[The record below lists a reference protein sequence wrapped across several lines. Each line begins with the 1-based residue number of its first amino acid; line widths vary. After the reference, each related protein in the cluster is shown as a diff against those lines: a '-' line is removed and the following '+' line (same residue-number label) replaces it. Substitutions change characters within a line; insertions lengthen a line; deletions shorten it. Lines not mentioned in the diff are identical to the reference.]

1 MTKKSIINNTFEDK
15 GDLHMK
21 ILVVNAGSSSLKY
34 QLIDMDGE
42 KELAKGLVERIGIEG
57 SRLKHSA
64 GDKKTEITQKI
75 PDHEAAAQLMLKILQ
90 DPEFGVIKSTDEIG
104 AVGHRVLHGGSA
116 FTASVIVND
125 AAKQAIRA
133 CFPLGPLHNP
143 ANLMGIEACEK
154 VMKGTPQVAV
164 FDTAFHQ
171 TMPPKAYMYGVPK
184 MYEEKLHVR
193 RYGFH
198 GTSHRYVSRRVC
210 EFLGISPEGKRI
222 IICHLGNGSS
232 LSAVKD
238 GKCQDTSMGLTPL
251 EGLLMGTRCGSC
263 DPAVVQFIANNPL
276 NDDGTPVGHPI
287 SVDEVLTMMN
297 KKSGLLGIS
306 GKSSD
311 CRDIDSLAEA
321 GDENAILA
329 QDMLVYGI
337 KKYIGAYAAAMGGV
351 DIIVFTAGIG
361 ENNADLRA
369 RVIEGMEFM
378 GAKIDP
384 EKNKTR
390 SESVISAD
398 DSKVTVCV
406 IPTNEEIMIARDTLD
421 LVTTG
426 KVRDN

>member
-1 MTKKSIINNTFEDK
+1 
-15 GDLHMK
+15 MK

-57 SRLKHSA
+57 SKLKHSA
-64 GDKKTEITQKI
+64 GDKKTEIAQEI

-90 DPEFGVIKSTDEIG
+90 DPEYGVIKSTDEIG

-125 AAKQAIRA
+125 AAKQAIRD

-210 EFLGISPEGKRI
+210 EFLGISPIGKKI

-232 LSAVKD
+232 LSAVMD

-311 CRDIDSLAEA
+311 CRDIDDLASK
-321 GDENAILA
+321 GDPNAKLA
-329 QDMLVYGI
+329 QDMLIYGI
-337 KKYIGAYAAAMGGV
+337 KKYIGSYAAAMGGV

-369 RVIEGMEFM
+369 QVIDGLEFM
-378 GAKIDP
+378 GAKIDT

-390 SESVISAD
+390 KEAVISAE

>member
-1 MTKKSIINNTFEDK
+1 
-15 GDLHMK
+15 MK

-64 GDKKTEITQKI
+64 GDKKTEISQEI

-125 AAKQAIRA
+125 AAKQAIRD

-210 EFLGISPEGKRI
+210 EFLGISPVGKKI

-311 CRDIDSLAEA
+311 CRDIDDLASN
-321 GDENAILA
+321 GDPNARLA
-329 QDMLVYGI
+329 QEMLVYGI
-337 KKYIGAYAAAMGGV
+337 KKYIGSYAAAMGGV

-361 ENNADLRA
+361 ENNAALRA
-369 RVIEGMEFM
+369 QVIDGLEFM

-390 SESVISAD
+390 QEAVISAD
-398 DSKVTVCV
+398 DSRVTVCV

-426 KVRDN
+426 KVRDE

>member
-1 MTKKSIINNTFEDK
+1 
-15 GDLHMK
+15 MK

-57 SRLKHSA
+57 SKLKHSA
-64 GDKKTEITQKI
+64 GDKKTEIVQDI

-125 AAKQAIRA
+125 AAKQAIRD

-171 TMPPKAYMYGVPK
+171 TMPPKAYMYGVPR

-210 EFLGISPEGKRI
+210 EFLGISPEGKKI

-321 GDENAILA
+321 GDPNAILA

-337 KKYIGAYAAAMGGV
+337 KKYIGSYAAAMGGV

-369 RVIEGMEFM
+369 RVIDGMEFM

-390 SESVISAD
+390 SEAVISAD

>member
-1 MTKKSIINNTFEDK
+1 
-15 GDLHMK
+15 MK

-64 GDKKTEITQKI
+64 GDKKTEISQEI

-125 AAKQAIRA
+125 AAKQAIRD

-210 EFLGISPEGKRI
+210 EFLGISPIGKKI

-276 NDDGTPVGHPI
+276 KDDGTPLGHPI

-311 CRDIDSLAEA
+311 CRDVDDLAA
-321 GDENAILA
+321 KGDKDAQLA
-329 QDMLVYGI
+329 KEMLIYGI
-337 KKYIGAYAAAMGGV
+337 KKYIGSYAAAMGGV
-351 DIIVFTAGIG
+351 DIIAFTAGIG
-361 ENNADLRA
+361 ENNAELRA
-369 RVIEGMEFM
+369 AVIDGLEFM

-390 SESVISAD
+390 TEAVISAD

>member
-1 MTKKSIINNTFEDK
+1 
-15 GDLHMK
+15 MK

-57 SRLKHSA
+57 SKLKHSA
-64 GDKKTEITQKI
+64 GDKKTEIAQEI

-90 DPEFGVIKSTDEIG
+90 DPEYGVIKSTDEIG

-125 AAKQAIRA
+125 AAKQAIRD

-210 EFLGISPEGKRI
+210 EFLGISPIGKKI

-232 LSAVKD
+232 LSAVMD

-311 CRDIDSLAEA
+311 CRDIDDLADK

-329 QDMLVYGI
+329 QEMLIYGI
-337 KKYIGAYAAAMGGV
+337 KKYIGSYAAAMGGV
-351 DIIVFTAGIG
+351 DVICFTAGIG
-361 ENNADLRA
+361 ENNASLRE
-369 RVIEGMEFM
+369 RVIDGLEFM

-390 SESVISAD
+390 SEAVISAA
-398 DSKVTVCV
+398 DSKVKICV

>member
-1 MTKKSIINNTFEDK
+1 
-15 GDLHMK
+15 MK

-34 QLIDMDGE
+34 QLIDMNGE

-64 GDKKTEITQKI
+64 GEKKTEIVEEI

-90 DPEFGVIKSTDEIG
+90 DPEFGVIRSTDEIG

-125 AAKQAIRA
+125 AAKQAIRD

-198 GTSHRYVSRRVC
+198 GTSHRFVSRRVC
-210 EFLGISPEGKRI
+210 EFLGISPLGKKI

-232 LSAVKD
+232 LSAVMD

-263 DPAVVQFIANNPL
+263 DPAAVQFIANNPL
-276 NDDGTPVGHPI
+276 NDDGTPVGHPV

-311 CRDIDSLAEA
+311 CRDIDDLADK
-321 GDENAILA
+321 GNADAVLA
-329 QDMLVYGI
+329 REMLIYGI
-337 KKYIGAYAAAMGGV
+337 KKYIGSYAAAMGGV
-351 DIIVFTAGIG
+351 DIICFTAGIG
-361 ENNADLRA
+361 ENNAYLRK
-369 RVIEGMEFM
+369 RVIDGLEFM

-384 EKNKTR
+384 EKNRTR
-390 SESVISAD
+390 SEAVISAD

-426 KVRDN
+426 KVREN

>member
-1 MTKKSIINNTFEDK
+1 
-15 GDLHMK
+15 MK

-57 SRLKHSA
+57 SKLKHSA
-64 GDKKTEITQKI
+64 GEKKTEIVQAI

-125 AAKQAIRA
+125 AAKQAIRD

-210 EFLGISPEGKRI
+210 EFLGISPIGKKI

-232 LSAVKD
+232 LSAVMD

-311 CRDIDSLAEA
+311 CRDIDDLASK
-321 GDENAILA
+321 GDPNAKLA
-329 QDMLVYGI
+329 QEMLIYGI
-337 KKYIGAYAAAMGGV
+337 KKYIGSYAAAMGGV

-369 RVIEGMEFM
+369 QVINGLEFM
-378 GAKIDP
+378 GAKIDA

-390 SESVISAD
+390 KEAVISAD

>member
-1 MTKKSIINNTFEDK
+1 
-15 GDLHMK
+15 MK

-64 GDKKTEITQKI
+64 GDKKTEISQEI

-90 DPEFGVIKSTDEIG
+90 DPEYGVIKSTDEIG

-125 AAKQAIRA
+125 AAKQAIRD

-210 EFLGISPEGKRI
+210 EFLGISPMGKKI

-232 LSAVKD
+232 LSAVMD

-311 CRDIDSLAEA
+311 CRDIDDLASK
-321 GDENAILA
+321 GDPNAKLA
-329 QDMLVYGI
+329 QEMLIYGI
-337 KKYIGAYAAAMGGV
+337 KKYIGSYAAAMGGV
-351 DIIVFTAGIG
+351 DVIVFTAGIG
-361 ENNADLRA
+361 ENNAELRA
-369 RVIEGMEFM
+369 RVIDGLEFM
-378 GAKIDP
+378 GARIDP

-390 SESVISAD
+390 KEAVIPAD

-426 KVRDN
+426 KVRDE

>member
-1 MTKKSIINNTFEDK
+1 
-15 GDLHMK
+15 MK

-34 QLIDMDGE
+34 QLIDMEGE

-57 SRLKHSA
+57 SKLKHSA
-64 GDKKTEITQKI
+64 GDKKTEIVQAI

-125 AAKQAIRA
+125 AAKQAIRD

-210 EFLGISPEGKRI
+210 EFLGISPIGKKI

-232 LSAVKD
+232 LSAVMD

-311 CRDIDSLAEA
+311 CRDIDDLASK
-321 GDENAILA
+321 GDPNAKLA
-329 QDMLVYGI
+329 QDMLIYGI
-337 KKYIGAYAAAMGGV
+337 KKYIGSYAAAMGGV

-369 RVIEGMEFM
+369 QVIDGLEFM

-390 SESVISAD
+390 KEAVISAD

>member
-1 MTKKSIINNTFEDK
+1 
-15 GDLHMK
+15 MK

-57 SRLKHSA
+57 SKLKHSA
-64 GDKKTEITQKI
+64 GDKKTEIVQEI

-125 AAKQAIRA
+125 AAKQAIRD

-184 MYEEKLHVR
+184 MYEENLHVR

-210 EFLGISPEGKRI
+210 EFLGISPIGKKI

-232 LSAVKD
+232 LSAVMD

-311 CRDIDSLAEA
+311 CRDIDDLASK
-321 GDENAILA
+321 GDPNAKLA
-329 QDMLVYGI
+329 QEMLIYGI
-337 KKYIGAYAAAMGGV
+337 KKYIGSYAAAMGGV

-369 RVIEGMEFM
+369 QVIDGLEFM
-378 GAKIDP
+378 GAKIDA

-390 SESVISAD
+390 KEAVISAD

>member
-1 MTKKSIINNTFEDK
+1 
-15 GDLHMK
+15 MK

-42 KELAKGLVERIGIEG
+42 KELAKGLVERIGIDG

-64 GDKKTEITQKI
+64 GDKKTEIVEEI

-125 AAKQAIRA
+125 AAKQAIRD

-198 GTSHRYVSRRVC
+198 GTSHRFVSRRVC
-210 EFLGISPEGKRI
+210 EFLGVSPKGKKI

-232 LSAVKD
+232 LSAVMD

-337 KKYIGAYAAAMGGV
+337 KKYIGSYAAAMGGV

-369 RVIEGMEFM
+369 RVIDGMEFM

-390 SESVISAD
+390 SEAVISAD

-406 IPTNEEIMIARDTLD
+406 IPTNEEIMIARDTL
-421 LVTTG
+421 
-426 KVRDN
+426 

>member
-1 MTKKSIINNTFEDK
+1 
-15 GDLHMK
+15 MK

-64 GDKKTEITQKI
+64 GDKKTEISQEI

-90 DPEFGVIKSTDEIG
+90 DPEFGVIRSTDEIG

-116 FTASVIVND
+116 FTASVIVNE
-125 AAKQAIRA
+125 AAKQAIRD

-210 EFLGISPEGKRI
+210 EFLGISPIGKKI

-232 LSAVKD
+232 LSAVMD

-311 CRDIDSLAEA
+311 CRDIDDLASH
-321 GDENAILA
+321 GDPNAKLA
-329 QDMLVYGI
+329 QEMLVYGI
-337 KKYIGAYAAAMGGV
+337 KKYIGSYAAAMGGV

-369 RVIEGMEFM
+369 QVIDGLEFM
-378 GAKIDP
+378 GAKIDS

-390 SESVISAD
+390 KEAVISAD
-398 DSKVTVCV
+398 DSQVTVCV

-426 KVRDN
+426 KVRDE

>member
-1 MTKKSIINNTFEDK
+1 
-15 GDLHMK
+15 MK

-57 SRLKHSA
+57 SKLKHSA
-64 GDKKTEITQKI
+64 GDKKTEIVQEI

-125 AAKQAIRA
+125 AAKQAIRD

-210 EFLGISPEGKRI
+210 EFLGISPIGKKI

-232 LSAVKD
+232 LSAVMD

-321 GDENAILA
+321 GDPNAILA
-329 QDMLVYGI
+329 QEMLVYGI
-337 KKYIGAYAAAMGGV
+337 KKYIGSYAAAMGGV

-378 GAKIDP
+378 GARIDP

-390 SESVISAD
+390 SEAVISAD

>member
-1 MTKKSIINNTFEDK
+1 
-15 GDLHMK
+15 MK

-57 SRLKHSA
+57 SKLKHSA
-64 GDKKTEITQKI
+64 GEKKTEIVEAI

-125 AAKQAIRA
+125 AAKQAIRD

-198 GTSHRYVSRRVC
+198 GTSHRYVSQRVC
-210 EFLGISPEGKRI
+210 QFLGISPVGKKI

-287 SVDEVLTMMN
+287 SVDEVLTLMN

-311 CRDIDSLAEA
+311 CRDIDALSEA
-321 GDENAILA
+321 GDPNAKLA
-329 QDMLVYGI
+329 QEMLVYGI
-337 KKYIGAYAAAMGGV
+337 KKYIGSYAAAMGGV
-351 DIIVFTAGIG
+351 DIICFTAGIG
-361 ENNADLRA
+361 ENNAALRA
-369 RVIEGMEFM
+369 AVIDGLEFM

-390 SESVISAD
+390 SEAVISSD

-421 LVTTG
+421 LVTVG
-426 KVRDN
+426 KVRDL

>member
-1 MTKKSIINNTFEDK
+1 
-15 GDLHMK
+15 MK

-57 SRLKHSA
+57 SKLKHSA
-64 GDKKTEITQKI
+64 GEKKTEIVQAI

-125 AAKQAIRA
+125 AAKQAIRD

-210 EFLGISPEGKRI
+210 EFLGISPIGKKI

-232 LSAVKD
+232 LSAVMD

-311 CRDIDSLAEA
+311 CRDIDDLASK
-321 GDENAILA
+321 GDPNAKLA
-329 QDMLVYGI
+329 QDMLIYGI
-337 KKYIGAYAAAMGGV
+337 KKYIGSYAAAMGGV

-369 RVIEGMEFM
+369 QVIDGLEFM

-390 SESVISAD
+390 KEAVISAD

>member
-1 MTKKSIINNTFEDK
+1 
-15 GDLHMK
+15 MK

-64 GDKKTEITQKI
+64 GDKKTEITEEI

-90 DPEFGVIKSTDEIG
+90 DPEYGVIKSTDEIG

-125 AAKQAIRA
+125 AAKQAIRD

-210 EFLGISPEGKRI
+210 EFLGISPIGQKI
-222 IICHLGNGSS
+222 IIAHLGNGSS

-238 GKCQDTSMGLTPL
+238 GKCVDTSMGLTPL

-297 KKSGLLGIS
+297 KKSGLLGIT

-311 CRDIDSLAEA
+311 CRDVDALAEA

-337 KKYIGAYAAAMGGV
+337 KKYIGSYAAAMGGV
-351 DIIVFTAGIG
+351 DVICFTAGIG
-361 ENNADLRA
+361 ENNAELRQ

-390 SESVISAD
+390 SEAVISAD
-398 DSKVTVCV
+398 DSKVKICV

>member
-1 MTKKSIINNTFEDK
+1 
-15 GDLHMK
+15 MK

-57 SRLKHSA
+57 SKLKHSA
-64 GDKKTEITQKI
+64 GDKKTEIVQEI

-125 AAKQAIRA
+125 AAKQAIRD

-193 RYGFH
+193 RDGFH

-210 EFLGISPEGKRI
+210 EFLGISPIGKKI

-232 LSAVKD
+232 LSAVMD
-238 GKCQDTSMGLTPL
+238 GKCQYTSMGLTPL

-311 CRDIDSLAEA
+311 CRDIDDLASK
-321 GDENAILA
+321 GDPNAKLA
-329 QDMLVYGI
+329 QEMLIYGI
-337 KKYIGAYAAAMGGV
+337 KKYIGSYAAAMGGV

-369 RVIEGMEFM
+369 QVIDGLEFM
-378 GAKIDP
+378 GAKIDA

-390 SESVISAD
+390 KEAVISAD

>member
-1 MTKKSIINNTFEDK
+1 
-15 GDLHMK
+15 MK

-64 GDKKTEITQKI
+64 GEKKTEIVEEI
-75 PDHEAAAQLMLKILQ
+75 PDHEAAAQLMLRILQ

-125 AAKQAIRA
+125 AAKQAIRD

-198 GTSHRYVSRRVC
+198 GTSHRFVSRRVC
-210 EFLGISPEGKRI
+210 EFLGISPKGKEI

-232 LSAVKD
+232 LSAVMD

-276 NDDGTPVGHPI
+276 NDDGTPVGHPV

-311 CRDIDSLAEA
+311 CRDIDDLADK

-329 QDMLVYGI
+329 REMLIYGI
-337 KKYIGAYAAAMGGV
+337 KKYIGSYAAAMGGV
-351 DIIVFTAGIG
+351 DIICFTAGIG
-361 ENNADLRA
+361 ENNAYLRE
-369 RVIEGMEFM
+369 RVIDGLEFM

-390 SESVISAD
+390 KEAVISAD

-426 KVRDN
+426 KVRDE

>member
-1 MTKKSIINNTFEDK
+1 MS
-15 GDLHMK
+15 MK

-34 QLIDMDGE
+34 QLIDMEGE

-64 GDKKTEITQKI
+64 GDRKTEIVEEI
-75 PDHEAAAQLMLKILQ
+75 PDHEAAAQLMLRILQ
-90 DPEFGVIKSTDEIG
+90 DPEYGVISSTDEIG

-116 FTASVIVND
+116 FTASVIVNEE
-125 AAKQAIRA
+125 AKQAIRD

-171 TMPPKAYMYGVPK
+171 TMPPRAYMYGVPK

-210 EFLGISPEGKRI
+210 DFLGISPIGKKI

-321 GDENAILA
+321 GDPDARLA
-329 QDMLVYGI
+329 QDMLIYGI
-337 KKYIGAYAAAMGGV
+337 KKYIGSYAAAMGGV

-361 ENNADLRA
+361 ENNAVLRA
-369 RVIEGMEFM
+369 KVIEGLEFM
-378 GAKIDP
+378 GAKIDSDR
-384 EKNKTR
+384 NNTR
-390 SESVISAD
+390 SEAVISSD
-398 DSKVTVCV
+398 DSKVTICV

-421 LVTTG
+421 LVTIG
-426 KVRDN
+426 KVRDA